1 MITRGEQWGV
11 PTTRTQEDIVVN
23 GDDQL
28 ASSPNE
34 FRLIAREGDV
44 AHSLGD
50 PVIPQVGDSCTEV
63 PIDALRVTISLND
76 GSSISTLASSHVMI
90 GHWLYGRLVCV
101 SNGGFIGKRN
111 VSPRAHPNDGFFDV
125 MTLRP
130 SMGIQQ
136 RIRARHKSILGTHTQ
151 HPCVET
157 SRAKRIEYSSAS
169 RSESLRVDGR
179 RIRSW
184 SAVQVEIVPDYW
196 RLLV

>member
-11 PTTRTQEDIVVN
+11 PTTRTHEDIVVT
-23 GDDQL
+23 GDSEL
-28 ASSPNE
+28 ASSSSDR
-34 FRLIAREGDV
+34 RLIVKTGDIAR
-44 AHSLGD
+44 SLGD
-50 PVIPQVGDSCTEV
+50 PAVPQVDANCIEV
-63 PIDALRVTISLND
+63 PIDALHVIISLRD
-76 GSSISTLASSHVMI
+76 GTSISMLASSHVVI
-90 GHWLYGRLVCV
+90 GNWLQGRLICV
-101 SNGGFIGKRN
+101 SNSGFIGNRN

-136 RIRARHKSILGTHTQ
+136 RIRARHKSILGTHTP
-151 HPCVET
+151 HPLIET
-157 SRAKRIEYSSAS
+157 SRAKTIEYSSAS
-169 RSESLRVDGR
+169 RTESLRIDGR

>member
-11 PTTRTQEDIVVN
+11 PTTRTHEDIVVT
-23 GDDQL
+23 GDREL
-28 ASSPNE
+28 ASSSSDR
-34 FRLIAREGDV
+34 RLIVRTGDIAR
-44 AHSLGD
+44 SLGD
-50 PVIPQVGDSCTEV
+50 PAVPQVDANCIEV
-63 PIDALRVTISLND
+63 PIDALRVIISLHN
-76 GSSISTLASSHVMI
+76 GTSISMIASSHVVI
-90 GHWLYGRLVCV
+90 GNWIQGRLICV
-101 SNGGFIGKRN
+101 SNSGFIGNRN

-136 RIRARHKSILGTHTQ
+136 RIRARHKSILGTHTP
-151 HPCVET
+151 HPFVET
-157 SRAKRIEYSSAS
+157 SRAKTIEYSSAS

-184 SAVQVEIVPDYW
+184 SGVQVEIVPDYW

>member
-11 PTTRTQEDIVVN
+11 PTTRTHEDIVVT
-23 GDDQL
+23 GDREL
-28 ASSPNE
+28 ASSSSDR
-34 FRLIAREGDV
+34 RLIVRTGDIAR
-44 AHSLGD
+44 SLGD
-50 PVIPQVGDSCTEV
+50 PAVPQVDANCIEV
-63 PIDALRVTISLND
+63 PIDALRVIISLHN
-76 GSSISTLASSHVMI
+76 GTSISMLASSHVVI
-90 GHWLYGRLVCV
+90 GNWLQGRLICV
-101 SNGGFIGKRN
+101 SNSGFIGNRN

-136 RIRARHKSILGTHTQ
+136 RIRARHKSILGTHTP
-151 HPCVET
+151 HPLIET
-157 SRAKRIEYSSAS
+157 SRAKTIEYSSAS